1 MPNPAGPPIDAR
13 ARPSGQFPSNRRGWP
28 SHATTAWTFFVLAL
42 PNLLLAFLAVDVAPW
57 RRAALCGTSLALIL
71 LAWMTLSPRWFL
83 RLSVPLFVLVPF
95 ETFHILVLAAPST
108 TGMIRS
114 LLDTAPSEIRDVAGS
129 LVAPVLVVLLLP
141 ALQFAASLAYQ
152 RRHSSTASAAFPTAM
167 GRIVAAFFVA
177 SAATGLLLAA
187 SEAPVSS
194 RSTHRAFQ
202 STFPLGTL
210 DKIGVFAIDEFR
222 QHRAISVAKGFRW
235 DARLDNPLGTR
246 STIVLVIGETSRA
259 GNWSAYGYG
268 RPTNPHLE
276 GSPDV
281 LRFEDATSGAN
292 LTEIALPQILT
303 RSTPE
308 RPFAS
313 DSSTSLLA
321 GFREAGYRTWW
332 ISTQN
337 PAGRESSR
345 TGKIVADAD
354 LRQFLTTPGKA
365 TRPFDHELLPALESA
380 LADSFPRKL
389 VVLHTLG
396 SHHAYANRYPPGFA
410 RFSGRQELA
419 AYDNSVLYTDLVL
432 SQILS
437 RLRAVHGENA
447 FLYLSDHGEA
457 LGENGLYNHGRPHP
471 VRAEI
476 EIPFLVWISPELDRM
491 RPGLLANLRSH
502 LRSKIRSSD
511 LGPTLMSI
519 AGIESPLADR
529 SSSLADSA
537 YRERTRW
544 VLTPQGDL
552 VDADRLSGSSFHTG
566 RTPR

>member
-1 MPNPAGPPIDAR
+1 MPNLAGPPIDDR
-13 ARPSGQFPSNRRGWP
+13 VRPSGQFPTDRREWLR
-28 SHATTAWTFFVLAL
+28 HAATVWTFFVLAL

-57 RRAALCGTSLALIL
+57 CRAALCGASIALIL
-71 LAWMTLSPRWFL
+71 LAWMTLPPRWFQW
-83 RLSVPLFVLVPF
+83 LSVPLFVLVPF
-95 ETFHILVLAAPST
+95 ECFHILVLAAPST

-129 LVAPVLVVLLLP
+129 FVLPLLVVVALP
-141 ALQFAASLAYQ
+141 ALQIAAAL
-152 RRHSSTASAAFPTAM
+152 AFP
-167 GRIVAAFFVA
+167 RIQPIAPRHGTRNRTLATVPLLLA
-177 SAATGLLLAA
+177 AATLLLAA
-187 SEAPVSS
+187 SDAPVSS
-194 RSTHRAFQ
+194 RSFHRAFQ
-202 STFPLGTL
+202 GTFPLGTL
-210 DKIGVFAIDEFR
+210 DKIGGFAFDEFR
-222 QHRAISVAKGFRW
+222 QHRADSVAKGFRW
-235 DARLDNPLGTR
+235 DARLENPLGGR

-268 RPTNPHLE
+268 RPTTPHLE
-276 GSPDV
+276 GSPDL
-281 LRFEDATSGAN
+281 LRFADATSGAN
-292 LTEIALPQILT
+292 LTEIALPQLLT

-308 RPFAS
+308 RPYAS

-321 GFREAGYRTWW
+321 CFREAGYRTWW

-396 SHHAYANRYPPGFA
+396 SHHAYANRYPADFA
-410 RFSGRQELA
+410 RFNGRQELA
-419 AYDNSVLYTDLVL
+419 AYDNSILYTDHVL

-437 RLRAVHGENA
+437 RLRATPGVNA
-447 FLYLSDHGEA
+447 FLYVSDHGEA
-457 LGENGLYNHGRPHP
+457 LGENGLSNHGRPHP
-471 VRAEI
+471 VRAEV
-476 EIPFLVWISPELDRM
+476 EIPFLIWISPELHRL
-491 RPGLLANLRSH
+491 RPDLLANLRSH
-502 LRSKIRSSD
+502 LRARIRSSD

-566 RTPR
+566 RAPR